1 MTLYKGVQIMTEN
14 IAVIGSG
21 SMGIAMAVLLSGN
34 RHKVSVWSPFEDEIR
49 LLCRD
54 REHKRKLPG
63 IHVPENV
70 SFTDSIKEV
79 LEDSGLVV
87 LAVPSRT
94 IRENVKKISH
104 HINKRSIIV
113 SCTKGL
119 EEDTCL
125 TPSQVIKQELP
136 SAHMVALSGPS
147 HAEEI
152 AKALPTVVVAASHDR
167 ELCEKVQD
175 VFMSPMFR
183 VYTNTDIIGVE
194 LGGAVKNIIA
204 LCAGISD
211 GLGYGDN
218 TKAALITRGI
228 AEITRLGTAMGAL
241 PQTFS
246 GLTGIGDLIVTCTSM
261 HSRNRRAG
269 ILIGK
274 GSSPDEALEQ
284 VGMVVEGM
292 DAAKPAYKLSMKFR
306 VTMPIVTEAYR
317 ILFEG
322 KSPEIAVCELMA
334 RDKKEEM
341 KETF

>member
-1 MTLYKGVQIMTEN
+1 MCYYKGVQGMTEK
-14 IAVIGSG
+14 IAIIGSG

-34 RHKVSVWSPFEDEIR
+34 GHKVSVWSPFKDEIR
-49 LLCRD
+49 MLDRD
-54 REHKRKLPG
+54 REHSKKLPG
-63 IHVPENV
+63 VYVPEQVCFNYKM
-70 SFTDSIKEV
+70 KEV
-79 LEDSGLVV
+79 LENSGFIV
-87 LAVPSRT
+87 LAVPSQT
-94 IRENVKKISH
+94 VRENAKRISK
-104 HINKRSIIV
+104 HINQSSIIV

-136 SAHMVALSGPS
+136 STYMVALSGPS

-152 AKALPTVVVAASHDR
+152 AKALPTVVVAASGER
-167 ELCEKVQD
+167 EICERVQD
-175 VFMSPMFR
+175 IFMSPMFR
-183 VYTNTDIIGVE
+183 VYTNTDIMGVE

-228 AEITRLGTAMGAL
+228 AEITRLGTAMGAM

-274 GSSPDEALEQ
+274 GNSLDDALEQ
-284 VGMVVEGM
+284 VGMVVEGVS
-292 DAAKPAYKLSMKFR
+292 AAKPAYELSKKYG

-322 KSPEIAVCELMA
+322 KSPEHAVCELMA

-341 KETF
+341 QETF